1 MAITDEARNH
11 LFNTLREKLGSEDA
25 ATMMDMLP
33 PVGWADVARRD
44 DVDRLERRFD
54 RLDDRMGRLD
64 DRMDRLEAAL
74 REQTRFYVMC
84 LFAAIAA
91 VSTIVGIA
99 GL

>member
-33 PVGWADVARRD
+33 PGGWADVARRD
-44 DVDRLERRFD
+44 GVDGLQRRFD
-54 RLDDRMGRLD
+54 RLD